1 MTKRK
6 LNFKRVLVVLFLLFL
21 ILVCAGVG
29 VFFYELS
36 PVDKNSEEVTYEVKS
51 GMTVNEIFD
60 DMESKG
66 IIRSALFM
74 RLYSKFVGGINVEAG
89 SYVISSSMSSR
100 EIRDVLKEGGKSSR
114 ETFTITFKEGKNVRD
129 LALLLENTTNKRI
142 TKEEFINKLKDEDY
156 LKELINKYW
165 FLTSDILDD
174 DIYYSLEGYLFPN
187 TYEIY
192 KDASVEEVITK
203 MLDETLRQLNKIKEE
218 IEDSNYSVHE
228 LLTLASIVELESNN
242 KNDRDD
248 ISGVF
253 TNRLND
259 GWALESCV
267 STFYAFDIN
276 MGDRDLRTSEIE
288 DCSTKYNTR
297 CKTFT
302 GLPIGPIGNPGT
314 ESIIATLNPSEHDYY
329 FFQSDKNM
337 KTYFAKTYSEHVSIN
352 NRLKNE
358 GLWLEY

>member
-1 MTKRK
+1 MVKRK
-6 LNFKRVLVVLFLLFL
+6 LNFKRVLVVLILLFL
-21 ILVCAGVG
+21 IVVCAGIG
-29 VFFYELS
+29 VFLYELS
-36 PVDKNSEEVTYEVKS
+36 PVDKKGEPVVYEVKN
-51 GMTVNEIFD
+51 GMTVNEIFE
-60 DMESKG
+60 DMEDKG
-66 IIRSALFM
+66 IIKSALFM
-74 RLYSKFVGGINVEAG
+74 KLYSKIVGTFNVEAG
-89 SYVISSSMSSR
+89 TYTVNPNMSSC
-100 EIRDVLKEGGKSSR
+100 EIRDVLKGGGKSSK
-114 ETFTITFKEGKNVRD
+114 ETLTFTFKEGRNVRD
-129 LALLLENTTNKRI
+129 LAKLLEDVTNGNI
-142 TKEEFINKLKDEDY
+142 TKEGFINKLKDKEY
-156 LKELINKYW
+156 LNELIDKYW
-165 FLTSDILDD
+165 FLTDDILDD

-187 TYEIY
+187 TYEVY
-192 KDASVEEVITK
+192 KDASIEEVIVK
-203 MLDETLRQLNKIKEE
+203 MLDETEKQLNSIKSD

-248 ISGVF
+248 IAGVF

-259 GWALESCV
+259 NWALESCV

-297 CKTFT
+297 CKSFI
-302 GLPIGPIGNPGT
+302 GLPVGPIGNPGK
-314 ESIIATLNPSEHDYY
+314 ESIEATLHPSEHDYY

-352 NRLKNE
+352 NRLKSQ